1 MYLPGTDEK
10 CRIEPL
16 RQTTSETNSDVLS
29 TVELATNGEC
39 QTSTLDDVERP
50 WTTMNVTYQVG

>member
-1 MYLPGTDEK
+1 MYLPGTDES
-10 CRIEPL
+10 CRIV
-16 RQTTSETNSDVLS
+16 TTNDSGTNSDVLS

-39 QTSTLDDVERP
+39 QTPTLDDMERP